1 MTIRTFAGAAAL
13 AAAPLFLLPT
23 TAHAAPGDN
32 GDVKIHDSTTP
43 EDDERND
50 PKVCSFYLDGF
61 NFDTVQQVS
70 WTISQQPPTGN
81 AQVLAGNITLVTG
94 HGRTADY
101 SLPDGHYK
109 LDWTFAGENGSA
121 KHKVFMVSCASPSA
135 SPSTSSSP
143 SASASTSTS
152 ATPTKRP
159 PTSPS
164 PSSTTPGGGNGPSAT
179 PRGGVGAGGG
189 GSVEELSVPEVV
201 GGAALIAG
209 AAGAGFWALRRNRRR
224 DAH

>member
-13 AAAPLFLLPT
+13 AAAPLLLLPT
-23 TAHAAPGDN
+23 AAHAAPGDN
-32 GDVKIHDSTTP
+32 GDVKIHASTTP
-43 EDDERND
+43 EDDQRND
-50 PKVCSFYLDGF
+50 PQVCSFYLDGF
-61 NFDTVQQVS
+61 NFDTVQQVN

-81 AQVLAGNITLVTG
+81 AQVLADKITLVTG
-94 HGRTADY
+94 HGRTDDY

-109 LDWTFAGENGSA
+109 LQWTFAGENGAA
-121 KHKVFMVSCASPSA
+121 KQKVFTVSCASPSA

-143 SASASTSTS
+143 SASASASTS
-152 ATPTKRP
+152 A
-159 PTSPS
+159 SPSKSAS
-164 PSSTTPGGGNGPSAT
+164 PSSTAPGGGNGPSAT

-189 GSVEELSVPEVV
+189 GSVQELSVPEVV

-209 AAGAGFWALRRNRRR
+209 AAGAGFWALRRNRRS